1 LSKSADDINLKSAQW
16 FKSKEDEMNT
26 ANLQLE
32 GLIMAV
38 AAISEAITQKGIL
51 THEEIGQALLVAEKA
66 AVRTE
71 GADLSD
77 SNQAAAVFPIRVL
90 SLANQASEQGRAYT
104 FAQYAELVGR
114 MT

>member
-1 LSKSADDINLKSAQW
+1 
-16 FKSKEDEMNT
+16 MNT

-38 AAISEAITQKGIL
+38 ASISEAIAKKGLL
-51 THEEIGQALLVAEKA
+51 THEEIGQALASAEQS
-66 AVRTE
+66 AVRTDT
-71 GADLSD
+71 ADLSD
-77 SNQAAAVFPIRVL
+77 SNQAAAVFPIRIL
-90 SLANQASEQGRAYT
+90 SLANQASQHGRSYS

>member
-1 LSKSADDINLKSAQW
+1 LKEQ
-16 FKSKEDEMNT
+16 KMNT

-38 AAISEAITQKGIL
+38 AAVSEAIVRKGL
-51 THEEIGQALLVAEKA
+51 MTHEEISQALASAESA
-66 AVRTE
+66 ALRPDGDGV
-71 GADLSD
+71 SD
-77 SNQAAAVFPIRVL
+77 SNQAATVFPIRVL
-90 SLANQASEQGRAYT
+90 SLANQASQHGRSYT